1 MLVSM
6 LIQTALLPMSLLIF
20 GNAGFWFPLNMLWL
34 PAVDLLVLPGAFL
47 GLALQMLRRGLRST

>member
-1 MLVSM
+1 M
-6 LIQTALLPMSLLIF
+6 LIQTALLPMNLLIF